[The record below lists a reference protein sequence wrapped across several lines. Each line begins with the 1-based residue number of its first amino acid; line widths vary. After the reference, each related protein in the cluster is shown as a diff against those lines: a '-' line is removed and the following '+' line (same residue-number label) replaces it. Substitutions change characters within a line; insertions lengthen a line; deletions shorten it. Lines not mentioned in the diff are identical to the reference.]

1 MYDGIVFYWFYYR
14 LYVDFFFLLVFV
26 CLLEVNIII
35 ISLVVLFRYDKIN
48 DLVLKFV
55 VGDEIIMYCNYGYK
69 VVYLNL
75 IIVCKDENN
84 GSWSYDFIECYG
96 MYLNVRYVI
105 FYILL

>member
-69 VVYLNL
+69 VVYLNF
-75 IIVCKDENN
+75 IMVCKDENN
-84 GSWSYDFIECYG
+84 GSWNYDFIECYG
-96 MYLNVRYVI
+96 MYLNVRYGI